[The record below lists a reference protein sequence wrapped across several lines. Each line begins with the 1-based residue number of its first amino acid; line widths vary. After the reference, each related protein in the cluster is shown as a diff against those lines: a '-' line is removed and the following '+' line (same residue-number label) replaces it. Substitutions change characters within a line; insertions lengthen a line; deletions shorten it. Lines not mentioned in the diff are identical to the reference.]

1 MIHGWF
7 FPKNFKTIAFQ
18 ISLPGGKYY
27 HEEIHIKTMRIRIL
41 KFPNTETPRLTLIPQ
56 SNAVL
61 ESYRNTY
68 HITVTSQSAILPN
81 TFFPGPVMRVRQGVS
96 VTLYS

>member
-1 MIHGWF
+1 M
-7 FPKNFKTIAFQ
+7 K
-18 ISLPGGKYY
+18 ISK
-27 HEEIHIKTMRIRIL
+27 
-41 KFPNTETPRLTLIPQ
+41 ETPRLTLIPQ

-81 TFFPGPVMRVRQGVS
+81 TVFSRSGHAR
-96 VTLYS
+96 